1 MIYECTLIKCQQRL
15 IILSSITKPSLIRLY
30 KIDYKI
36 DFKQLMVTNTANR
49 PSHERE
55 NNQISSLPMNLNHMY
70 SLVEFEPSGSV
81 AQCQGLQ
88 DIWDICNH
96 PGKLSHFK
104 DDPLACWHTGS
115 TSGMLAQ

>member
-1 MIYECTLIKCQQRL
+1 MVRNSKQIWLCLTKQFLLIRNCMIYECTLIKHQQRL

-55 NNQISSLPMNLNHMY
+55 KQSNIIITNES
-70 SLVEFEPSGSV
+70 EP
-81 AQCQGLQ
+81 
-88 DIWDICNH
+88 
-96 PGKLSHFK
+96 
-104 DDPLACWHTGS
+104 
-115 TSGMLAQ
+115 